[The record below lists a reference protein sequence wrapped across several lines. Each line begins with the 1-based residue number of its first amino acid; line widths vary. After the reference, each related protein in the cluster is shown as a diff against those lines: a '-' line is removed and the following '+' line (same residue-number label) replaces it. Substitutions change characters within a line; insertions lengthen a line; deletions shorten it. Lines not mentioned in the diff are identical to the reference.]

1 MAMRETE
8 ADMDDVPPPPYS
20 ETDIYSISGR
30 HSNPSLNSPLAQS
43 HHGDDAASRVSSH
56 ASSRSDVIYTPPLT
70 PQTGS
75 TAAPHHYNSNPNLAN
90 HAHAAAAPSAALA
103 HSVFAA
109 AYFESRPA
117 PAFSPWDQQ
126 LVHLLAVTPSST
138 PDDVPYPSAWAARDV
153 TQQDWA
159 TFTNCLIPHHAVA
172 RNEAVINRKLQAE
185 EEAVAAAAASRG
197 GSGDNSPGGPR
208 SISSSH
214 ASAQLDRIRPDPDID
229 PGAAVAASGPRR
241 EDVEAVVAQWNEGF
255 FRPRGLVVLLTPRV
269 EDLHL
274 PGAWDRSLNGAI
286 DNPAVTSGRGSTGA
300 TPMPPPVLHAGTGPG
315 MQPDPG
321 PSEAR
326 GGWSFGGITVTTE
339 GISIGDRIVA
349 DSNGIRL
356 GNLIADEN
364 GIRFGSNT
372 IPRAQPHF
380 VGPNANWAPPP
391 PHAPSAPLPM
401 PMFGPRPGP
410 GPGPFPPRPHPHNHA
425 HARHGSGSGARG
437 RPYGRYPSDQRSV
450 SASSSASSVSSASS
464 ASSVG
469 SLPDYEDLCSAQLP
483 VYKQRVASWLAHPDE
498 PVTKADVAQLCDEI
512 RSAQSVSGASEEPM
526 QDDPSVTDAP
536 EGVADAPEAADEKAL
551 KAELKSLT
559 QEWRKLKRQQRAARK
574 EKRRERRARRREEKK
589 ERKEQRRER
598 REQRRDGR
606 WDQKEMRRGAGGE
619 GDGAARGNH
628 QHHHHHHHHGPKPKP
643 KPAPPPPHPHAIHVP
658 PPPVVHAQP
667 IPAVPI
673 LLPSGPNNFQWGA
686 GPERGPA
693 PPGGFSAG
701 RGAWA
706 AAFGRG
712 WGRGR
717 GPGNDHAFP
726 PNAGPLHP
734 HGAWSTGG
742 SGKRSPDTAMPPVP
756 PPS

>member
-1 MAMRETE
+1 MAMQENE

-20 ETDIYSISGR
+20 ETDIYSTSGR

-43 HHGDDAASRVSSH
+43 HHGDDAASRISSH

-70 PQTGS
+70 PRTGS
-75 TAAPHHYNSNPNLAN
+75 TVAPHHHNSNPNLAN
-90 HAHAAAAPSAALA
+90 HAHAAAAPSTASA

-138 PDDVPYPSAWAARDV
+138 PDDVPFPPSWAARDI

-159 TFTNCLIPHHAVA
+159 TFTNCLIPHHTVA

-185 EEAVAAAAASRG
+185 EEAVAAAASHG
-197 GSGDNSPGGPR
+197 GSGANSPGGPR

-214 ASAQLDRIRPDPDID
+214 ASAQLDRIRPDPDTD
-229 PGAAVAASGPRR
+229 PGAAVAASGLRR

-255 FRPRGLVVLLTPRV
+255 FRPRGVIVLLAPEVGELR
-269 EDLHL
+269 L
-274 PGAWDRSLNGAI
+274 PGAWDRSFDRGV
-286 DNPAVTSGRGSTGA
+286 DNPAATSGGGGGGPTL
-300 TPMPPPVLHAGTGPG
+300 MPLPGPHAGIGPA
-315 MQPDPG
+315 MQPGSG

-326 GGWSFGGITVTTE
+326 GGWSFGGITVTTD

-380 VGPNANWAPPP
+380 VGPNAGWAPPP
-391 PHAPSAPLPM
+391 PHAPSVPSPM

-410 GPGPFPPRPHPHNHA
+410 GPPRPHPHNHA
-425 HARHGSGSGARG
+425 HARPGSGSGVRG
-437 RPYGRYPSDQRSV
+437 RPPGRHPSDQRSV
-450 SASSSASSVSSASS
+450 SASSSAYSISSTSS

-469 SLPDYEDLCSAQLP
+469 SLPDYEDLRAAQLP
-483 VYKQRVASWLAHPDE
+483 IYQQRVASWLAHPDQ
-498 PVTKADVAQLCDEI
+498 PVTKTDVEQLCDEI
-512 RSAQSVSGASEEPM
+512 RSTQSASGSSEEPK
-526 QDDPSVTDAP
+526 QDNPP
-536 EGVADAPEAADEKAL
+536 VADAPEEADEKAL

-589 ERKEQRRER
+589 ERREQRKER
-598 REQRRDGR
+598 REQRRDSR
-606 WDQKEMRRGAGGE
+606 WDQKETRRGAGGDGE
-619 GDGAARGNH
+619 GAARGNH
-628 QHHHHHHHHGPKPKP
+628 QHHHHHHHHHGPKPKP
-643 KPAPPPPHPHAIHVP
+643 KPAPPPPPPHAIHVP
-658 PPPVVHAQP
+658 PPPAMHAQP

-673 LLPSGPNNFQWGA
+673 LSPNDPNNFQWGA
-686 GPERGPA
+686 GPGRGPA
-693 PPGGFSAG
+693 PPGGFSVG

-706 AAFGRG
+706 AAFGRS

-717 GPGNDHAFP
+717 GPGNDHALP
-726 PNAGPLHP
+726 HSAGPP
-734 HGAWSTGG
+734 HLPGAWPAGG
-742 SGKRSPDTAMPPVP
+742 SGKRGPDAAVPQVP

>member
-1 MAMRETE
+1 MVMRETE

-20 ETDIYSISGR
+20 ETDIYSVSGR
-30 HSNPSLNSPLAQS
+30 HSNPSLNSPIAQS
-43 HHGDDAASRVSSH
+43 HHGDDAASHVSSH
-56 ASSRSDVIYTPPLT
+56 TSSRSDVIYTPPLT
-70 PQTGS
+70 PRTGS
-75 TAAPHHYNSNPNLAN
+75 TAAPQHHNSNPNLAN
-90 HAHAAAAPSAALA
+90 HAHAAAADPSVASAQ
-103 HSVFAA
+103 SIFAA

-126 LVHLLAVTPSST
+126 LVNLLTVTPSST
-138 PDDVPYPSAWAARDV
+138 PDDLPCPPTWAARDV

-185 EEAVAAAAASRG
+185 EEAVAAAASHG

-214 ASAQLDRIRPDPDID
+214 ASAQLDRIRPDPDTD

-255 FRPRGLVVLLTPRV
+255 FHPRGLAVLLTPEV
-269 EDLHL
+269 EELRL
-274 PGAWDRSLNGAI
+274 PGAWDRSLDRSI
-286 DNPAVTSGRGSTGA
+286 DNPTVPSGSWSGGA
-300 TPMPPPVLHAGTGPG
+300 TPMPPPGPHAGTG
-315 MQPDPG
+315 QG

-326 GGWSFGGITVTTE
+326 GGWSFGGITVTTD
-339 GISIGDRIVA
+339 GISIGDSIVA

-380 VGPNANWAPPP
+380 VGPNVNWAPPP
-391 PHAPSAPLPM
+391 PHAPSVPSPV

-425 HARHGSGSGARG
+425 HARPGSGSGFRG
-437 RPYGRYPSDQRSV
+437 RPHGRYPSDQRSI
-450 SASSSASSVSSASS
+450 SASSSASSVSSTSS
-464 ASSVG
+464 TSSVG
-469 SLPDYEDLCSAQLP
+469 SLPDYEDLCPAQLP
-483 VYKQRVASWLAHPDE
+483 VYKQRVAAWLAHPDE
-498 PVTKADVAQLCDEI
+498 PVTKTDVAQLCDEI
-512 RSAQSVSGASEEPM
+512 RSAQSASGAPEKPK
-526 QDDPSVTDAP
+526 QDDPSVADTP
-536 EGVADAPEAADEKAL
+536 EGADDKAF
-551 KAELKSLT
+551 KAELKGLT
-559 QEWRKLKRQQRAARK
+559 QEWRKLKRQQRAVRK
-574 EKRRERRARRREEKK
+574 DKRRERRARRREEKK
-589 ERKEQRRER
+589 ERREQRRER

-606 WDQKEMRRGAGGE
+606 WDQKETRRGASGE

-628 QHHHHHHHHGPKPKP
+628 QHHHHHHHHHGPKPKP
-643 KPAPPPPHPHAIHVP
+643 KLAPPPPPPHIHVP
-658 PPPVVHAQP
+658 PPPVMHAQP

-673 LLPSGPNNFQWGA
+673 LSPNDSNNFQWGA
-686 GPERGPA
+686 GPGRGPV
-693 PPGGFSAG
+693 PPGGFSVG

-717 GPGNDHAFP
+717 GAGNDHAFP
-726 PNAGPLHP
+726 PNAGPPHP
-734 HGAWSTGG
+734 HGAWPAGG
-742 SGKRSPDTAMPPVP
+742 SGKRGPDTAMPPVP